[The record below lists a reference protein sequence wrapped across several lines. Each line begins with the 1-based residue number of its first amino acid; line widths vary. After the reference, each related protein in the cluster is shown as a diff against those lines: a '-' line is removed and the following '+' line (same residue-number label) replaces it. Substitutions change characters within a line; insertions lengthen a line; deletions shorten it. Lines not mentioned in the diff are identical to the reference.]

1 MKINRITLI
10 ITVLLLCT
18 LLVSS
23 IIEYSQN
30 NRPIDSQQPV
40 FSFDGKTVYENEL
53 MPYISYYTRISGD
66 DNAEVKNA
74 AIDNYI
80 RSSLF
85 DKFSTDIG
93 IIASDEEVAQYIKD
107 TELFQTD
114 GKFIPEKYN
123 QFITNIGVQKH
134 LFENEIRKDL
144 VILKLMKEIDSN
156 TNIKDYYF
164 DIASTVLAQKR
175 NIEKV
180 RVNLADIEV
189 DVKNEDLKEEYEI
202 NKELYKEPDDILF
215 TKFTYIHPDN
225 QKNDEDIVEK
235 VKLETNSF
243 YQEISKVSNENLVE
257 LLKYKG
263 LKNASMTLN
272 SDDFKNLVGFNRNEA
287 LVNANVK
294 LTDGMSYV
302 DKTEIEN
309 GIVNI
314 YYIENVEQGD
324 YKSFDAA
331 RDYIERNVL
340 TELKIKKAYE
350 KIASNNGDLKKSVG
364 DYLNNYVTEVVNPL
378 SNDKSEQMY
387 KLSFALPFNEV
398 ALLEENNNY
407 YFIKVLNSEKVELT
421 NEQVDYFKTSQNN
434 MYKQFIVLSLYDTL
448 KKEYD
453 LKLFKKES

>member
-1 MKINRITLI
+1 MKIKRIALI
-10 ITVLLLCT
+10 ITVLLLCS

-30 NRPIDSQQPV
+30 NRPVDSQQPV
-40 FSFDGKTVYENEL
+40 FSFNGKTVYENEL

-66 DNAEVKNA
+66 DNAEIKNA

-85 DKFSTDIG
+85 DKFATDIG
-93 IIASDEEVAQYIKD
+93 ITVKDEDVAQYIKD
-107 TELFQTD
+107 TEIFQND
-114 GKFIPEKYN
+114 GNFSPEKYN

-144 VILKLMKEIDSN
+144 VILELMKKIDSN

-180 RVNLADIEV
+180 KINLSDIAV
-189 DVKNEDLKEEYEI
+189 DIKDEDLMKEYEL
-202 NKELYKEPDDILF
+202 NKEMYREPDDIFF

-225 QKNDEDIVEK
+225 QEQDKEIIEK
-235 VKLETNSF
+235 VKTETNSF
-243 YQEISKVSNENLVE
+243 YQEIIKVSNSNLVE
-257 LLKYKG
+257 LLNYKG

-272 SDDFKNLVGFNRNEA
+272 ANDFKNLVGFDRNEA
-287 LVNANVK
+287 LANANVK

-302 DKTEIEN
+302 DKTEIDN
-309 GIVNI
+309 GMVNI
-314 YYIENVEQGD
+314 YYIEDVKEGRF
-324 YKSFDAA
+324 KSFDEA
-331 RDYIERNVL
+331 RDAVKFNVL

-350 KIASNNGDLKKSVG
+350 KIADNNGDLQKSIG
-364 DYLNNYVTEVVNPL
+364 DYLQNYETEEVNPL
-378 SNDKSEQMY
+378 TNDKSEQLY

-398 ALLEENNNY
+398 ALLEENNSY

-448 KKEYD
+448 KNEYN
-453 LKLFKKES
+453 LKLYKKES